1 MLLSAYDYSIKYKS
15 TSAHGNVD
23 GLSRLPTCGSD
34 SEEQLH
40 EENVFSVRQLEA
52 LPTTVTQLQQ
62 MTRRDRLLSK
72 VLRYTKSG
80 WPATVSEA
88 LKPYYRR
95 QDEISTEDD
104 CYTRC
109 ISYRVLLSISVMCE
123 MTAPIP

>member
-1 MLLSAYDYSIKYKS
+1 
-15 TSAHGNVD
+15 
-23 GLSRLPTCGSD
+23 
-34 SEEQLH
+34 
-40 EENVFSVRQLEA
+40 
-52 LPTTVTQLQQ
+52 

-104 CYTRC
+104 CY
-109 ISYRVLLSISVMCE
+109 YAMHKLLQGALVHFSNV
-123 MTAPIP
+123 